1 MKNILLFLLLT
12 SLLSSCIQVRV
23 SEGGART
30 LTGDDAEKLSTFN
43 IANAGKE
50 IPVSKPEDILF
61 QEVNAEDLKAITQ
74 LNKKTWIYVWGS
86 WCTPC
91 RQKLP
96 VIAQIHRD
104 NPDLNIVLAADDYYI
119 KSLQKL
125 LFENKLFMQPYI
137 LDQKAFGTKTHEKE
151 RKLWEAFQLETPFA
165 DGVPQNYIY
174 DQKGR
179 LIYYGSG
186 SIPENVM
193 NTFFTVR

>member
-1 MKNILLFLLLT
+1 MKIILFLLAMIGLV
-12 SLLSSCIQVRV
+12 SCIQVRV

-30 LTGDDAEKLSTFN
+30 LTGDDAQKLSTFH
-43 IANAGKE
+43 IANAGKD
-50 IPVSKPEDILF
+50 IPVSKPEDIIF
-61 QEVNAEDLKAITQ
+61 QEVNADDLKAITQ

-104 NPDLNIVLAADDYYI
+104 NPDLNIVLAADDYNV

-137 LDQKAFGTKTHEKE
+137 LDQKAFGIKIHEKE

-174 DQKGR
+174 DQNGR